1 MRLEAR
7 KLLHDIESAVALIE
21 QFTRGRTFEDYEQD
35 AMLRSAVERQFAI
48 IGEGVA
54 RLARSEPDLVVR
66 ISDFR
71 QIIDF
76 RNFLIHGYADVNDRL
91 VWEAVEAGIPVLRRE
106 IEELQGED

>member
-7 KLLHDIESAVALIE
+7 KLLHDIESAITLIE
-21 QFTRGRTFEDYEQD
+21 QFTSGRTYPDYEQD

-54 RLARSEPDLVVR
+54 RLARSEPDLIAR
-66 ISDFR
+66 ISDYR

-91 VWEAVEAGIPVLRRE
+91 VWEAVEAGLPVLRRD
-106 IEELQGED
+106 IEALRDGS